1 MSNQSCL
8 IQLNSNGSKEDD
20 LMSAAK
26 AWPRHF
32 KAYKIMSG
40 SCKKTETILLLHAVS
55 AARLDSYGCVQ
66 EKHRGEATC
75 EEQARPNND
84 DEPSNHVGL
93 CYDTVMVCGKTL
105 LVISPHHA
113 GLCCHS
119 IYISVYIYIYT
130 HVFILYAYV

>member
-1 MSNQSCL
+1 MSNQCCL

-32 KAYKIMSG
+32 KAYKFMSG
-40 SCKKTETILLLHAVS
+40 SCKKQKLYCCCMQS
-55 AARLDSYGCVQ
+55 ARQDLIHMAASRK
-66 EKHRGEATC
+66 KHRGEATC

-93 CYDTVMVCGKTL
+93 CYDTVMENTL

-113 GLCCHS
+113 GLCCHKEGPQ
-119 IYISVYIYIYT
+119 
-130 HVFILYAYV
+130 

>member
-1 MSNQSCL
+1 MSNQCCL
-8 IQLNSNGSKEDD
+8 IQLNSKGSKEDD

-32 KAYKIMSG
+32 KAYKFMSG
-40 SCKKTETILLLHAVS
+40 SCKKTKTILLLHAVS

-93 CYDTVMVCGKTL
+93 CYDTVMEKHCWLSLHIMQVCVVTRRALNEEG
-105 LVISPHHA
+105 
-113 GLCCHS
+113 
-119 IYISVYIYIYT
+119 
-130 HVFILYAYV
+130 